1 MKRLVVVG
9 NGMAACRLLEELT
22 RLAPDLY
29 QITVVGDEPFAGYNR
44 VMLSPLLGGGT
55 DEKTITTHPHQ
66 WYRDRNIRLI
76 TGTPVVAIHRRRR
89 QVETAAGHMLDYD
102 RLLLA
107 TGAAPRQ
114 LPVEGVSLDG
124 VVSFRDLYDV
134 RRLLSLSA
142 ARVVV
147 VGGGFL
153 GLEAADALV
162 KQGHDVTLV
171 HSRGHL
177 LNQQLD
183 ESAGH
188 RLQQDL
194 EARGLKFVM
203 QARTQSIEGISL
215 EKDKPEEGGL
225 AKKGSGNNRCEGA
238 RGRVA
243 AVHLADGRRLPAD
256 YVVQAVG
263 IVPRAELAASA
274 GLTVNQGVRVDDT
287 LQTFDPAI
295 YAIGEC
301 VEHRERTFGLVAP
314 LYEQASVCASHLA
327 ELGHRRY
334 LYADSATRLKISGID
349 LVSCGDFQGD
359 KEKDASQGETLQLN
373 LPGSYRRLQIR
384 DNRVV
389 GMVLY
394 GDVSDAP
401 FFEKLWKEKTDISA
415 LRETLLLGE
424 AFCKGPGDSDENS
437 EEIAA

>member
-89 QVETAAGHMLDYD
+89 QVETAAGHLLDYD

-114 LPVEGVSLDG
+114 LPVEGVTLDG

-134 RRLLSLSA
+134 RRLLSLPA

-203 QARTQSIEGISL
+203 QARTQSIEDNGQ
-215 EKDKPEEGGL
+215 
-225 AKKGSGNNRCEGA
+225 GA
-238 RGRVA
+238 VA
-243 AVHLADGRRLPAD
+243 AVHLADGQRLPAD

-314 LYEQASVCASHLA
+314 LYEQAAVCASHLA

-349 LVSCGDFQGD
+349 LVSCGDFLGNRDKGKDQG
-359 KEKDASQGETLQLN
+359 ATLQLN
-373 LPGSYRRLQIR
+373 LPGSYRRVQIR

-424 AFCKGPGDSDENS
+424 AFCKRPGGSDQNS

>member
-89 QVETAAGHMLDYD
+89 QVETAAGHLLDYD

-114 LPVEGVSLDG
+114 LPVEDVTLDG

-203 QARTQSIEGISL
+203 QARTQSIEDNGQ
-215 EKDKPEEGGL
+215 
-225 AKKGSGNNRCEGA
+225 GA
-238 RGRVA
+238 VA
-243 AVHLADGRRLPAD
+243 AVHLADGQRLLAD

-349 LVSCGDFQGD
+349 LVSCGDFLGD
-359 KEKDASQGETLQLN
+359 RGKGTEQGETLQLN
-373 LPGSYRRLQIR
+373 LPGSYRRVQIR

-401 FFEKLWKEKTDISA
+401 FFEKLWKEKTDIGA

-424 AFCKGPGDSDENS
+424 VFCKRPGDSDENS

>member
-89 QVETAAGHMLDYD
+89 QVETAAGHLLDYD

-114 LPVEGVSLDG
+114 LPVEGVTLDG

-203 QARTQSIEGISL
+203 QARTQSIEDNGQ
-215 EKDKPEEGGL
+215 
-225 AKKGSGNNRCEGA
+225 GA
-238 RGRVA
+238 VA
-243 AVHLADGRRLPAD
+243 AVHLADGQRLPAD

-314 LYEQASVCASHLA
+314 LYEQAAVCASHLA

-349 LVSCGDFQGD
+349 LVSCGDFLGD
-359 KEKDASQGETLQLN
+359 RDKGKDQGETLQLN

-401 FFEKLWKEKTDISA
+401 FFEKLWNEKTDISA

-424 AFCKGPGDSDENS
+424 AFCKRPGDSDENS

>member
-29 QITVVGDEPFAGYNR
+29 QITVVGEEPFAGYNR
-44 VMLSPLLGGGT
+44 VMLSPLLSGST
-55 DEKTITTHPHQ
+55 DEQTITTHPHQ
-66 WYRDRNIRLI
+66 WYRDRGIRLI
-76 TGTPVVAIHRRRR
+76 TGSPVTAIDRSYRK
-89 QVETAAGHMLDYD
+89 VITAAGHELPYD

-107 TGAAPRQ
+107 TGAGPRQ
-114 LPVEGVSLDG
+114 LPVDGVNLDG
-124 VVSFRDLYDV
+124 VMSFRDLYDV
-134 RRLLSLSA
+134 RKLLSLDS

-162 KQGHDVTLV
+162 KQGHEVTLV

-183 ESAGH
+183 EAAGH

-194 EARGLKFVM
+194 EARGVKFVM
-203 QARTQSIEGISL
+203 QARTQSIEDNGQ
-215 EKDKPEEGGL
+215 
-225 AKKGSGNNRCEGA
+225 GA
-238 RGRVA
+238 VA
-243 AVHLADGRRLPAD
+243 AVHLADGQRLPAD

-263 IVPRAELAASA
+263 IVPRTELAAQA
-274 GLTVNQGVRVDDT
+274 GLSVNQGIRVDDT

-301 VEHRERTFGLVAP
+301 VEHRARTFGLVAP
-314 LYEQASVCASHLA
+314 LYDQAQVCASHLA

-334 LYADSATRLKISGID
+334 LYADSPTRLKISGID
-349 LVSCGDFQGD
+349 LVSCGDFEG
-359 KEKDASQGETLQLN
+359 EGETLN
-373 LPGSYRRLQIR
+373 LAVGSSYRRVQIR
-384 DNRVV
+384 DNRII
-389 GMVLY
+389 GFVLY
-394 GDVSDAP
+394 GDVADAQ
-401 FFEKLWKEKTDISA
+401 FYETLWREADDISQ

-424 AFCKGPGDSDENS
+424 VFCRQHDDNDKVEV
-437 EEIAA
+437 AA

>member
-89 QVETAAGHMLDYD
+89 QVETAAGHLLDYD

-114 LPVEGVSLDG
+114 LPVEGVTLDG

-203 QARTQSIEGISL
+203 QARTQSIEDNGQ
-215 EKDKPEEGGL
+215 
-225 AKKGSGNNRCEGA
+225 GA
-238 RGRVA
+238 VA
-243 AVHLADGRRLPAD
+243 AVHLADGQRLPAD

-263 IVPRAELAASA
+263 IVPRAQLAASA

-349 LVSCGDFQGD
+349 LVSCGDFLGNRD
-359 KEKDASQGETLQLN
+359 KGKDQGETLQLN
-373 LPGSYRRLQIR
+373 LPGSYRRVQIR

-401 FFEKLWKEKTDISA
+401 FFEKLWKEKADISA

-424 AFCKGPGDSDENS
+424 VFCKRPGDSDEHS

>member
-1 MKRLVVVG
+1 MKRLVVIG

-22 RLAPDLY
+22 HLAPDLY

-44 VMLSPLLGGGT
+44 VMLSPLLCGGT
-55 DEKTITTHPHQ
+55 DEKTITTYPHQ
-66 WYRDRNIRLI
+66 WYRERSIRLI
-76 TGTPVVAIHRRRR
+76 TGSPVVEIHRHRR
-89 QVETAAGHMLDYD
+89 QVITAAGHVLEYD

-114 LPVEGVSLDG
+114 LPVDG
-124 VVSFRDLYDV
+124 VALKGVMSFRDLHDV
-134 RRLLSLSA
+134 RTLLSLPA

-183 ESAGH
+183 ETAGH

-194 EARGLKFVM
+194 EARGLKFAM
-203 QARTQSIEGISL
+203 QARTQSIEDNGQ
-215 EKDKPEEGGL
+215 
-225 AKKGSGNNRCEGA
+225 GA
-238 RGRVA
+238 VA
-243 AVHLADGRRLPAD
+243 AVHLADGQRLPAD

-263 IVPRAELAASA
+263 IVPRAELAARA
-274 GLTVNQGVRVDDT
+274 GLTVNQGIRVDDT

-301 VEHRERTFGLVAP
+301 VEHRQRTFGLVAP

-349 LVSCGDFQGD
+349 LVSFGDFSGEGD
-359 KEKDASQGETLQLN
+359 TLQLA
-373 LPGSYRRLQIR
+373 LPGGYRRLQIR
-384 DNRVV
+384 DNRII

-394 GDVSDAP
+394 GDVAEAP
-401 FFEKLWKEKTDISA
+401 FYETLWRNCTDISA
-415 LRETLLLGE
+415 MRATLLLGE
-424 AFCKGPGDSDENS
+424 AFCNLPGNGGNTQ

>member
-89 QVETAAGHMLDYD
+89 QVETAAGHLLDYD

-114 LPVEGVSLDG
+114 LPVEGVTLDG

-203 QARTQSIEGISL
+203 QARTQSIEDNGQ
-215 EKDKPEEGGL
+215 
-225 AKKGSGNNRCEGA
+225 GA
-238 RGRVA
+238 VA
-243 AVHLADGRRLPAD
+243 AVHLADGQRLLAD

-349 LVSCGDFQGD
+349 LVSCGDFLGD
-359 KEKDASQGETLQLN
+359 RDKGKEQGETLQLN

-401 FFEKLWKEKTDISA
+401 FFEKLWKEKTDIGA

-424 AFCKGPGDSDENS
+424 VFCKRPGDSDEHS
-437 EEIAA
+437 EEVAA

>member
-1 MKRLVVVG
+1 
-9 NGMAACRLLEELT
+9 
-22 RLAPDLY
+22 
-29 QITVVGDEPFAGYNR
+29 
-44 VMLSPLLGGGT
+44 
-55 DEKTITTHPHQ
+55 
-66 WYRDRNIRLI
+66 
-76 TGTPVVAIHRRRR
+76 VVAIHRHRR
-89 QVETAAGHMLDYD
+89 QVITAAGHVLDYD

-114 LPVEGVSLDG
+114 LPVDG
-124 VVSFRDLYDV
+124 VALQGVMSFRDLHDV
-134 RRLLSLSA
+134 RTLLSLPT

-183 ESAGH
+183 EAAGH

-194 EARGLKFVM
+194 EARGLKFAM
-203 QARTQSIEGISL
+203 QARTQSIEDNGQ
-215 EKDKPEEGGL
+215 
-225 AKKGSGNNRCEGA
+225 GA
-238 RGRVA
+238 VA
-243 AVHLADGRRLPAD
+243 AVHLADGQRLPAD

-263 IVPRAELAASA
+263 IVPRAELAAQA
-274 GLTVNQGVRVDDT
+274 GLTVNKGIRVDDT

-301 VEHRERTFGLVAP
+301 VEHRQRTFGLVAP

-334 LYADSATRLKISGID
+334 LYADTATRLKISGID
-349 LVSCGDFQGD
+349 LVSFGDFSGD
-359 KEKDASQGETLQLN
+359 GETLQLA
-373 LPGSYRRLQIR
+373 LPGGYRRLQIR
-384 DNRVV
+384 DNRII

-394 GDVSDAP
+394 GDVAEAP
-401 FFEKLWKEKTDISA
+401 FYETLWRNQADISA
-415 LRETLLLGE
+415 VRATLLLGE
-424 AFCKGPGDSDENS
+424 AFCNLPGDGGDKQ

>member
-89 QVETAAGHMLDYD
+89 QVETAAGHLLDYD

-114 LPVEGVSLDG
+114 LPVEGVTLDG

-134 RRLLSLSA
+134 RRLLSLPA

-203 QARTQSIEGISL
+203 QARTQSIEDNGQ
-215 EKDKPEEGGL
+215 
-225 AKKGSGNNRCEGA
+225 GA
-238 RGRVA
+238 VA
-243 AVHLADGRRLPAD
+243 AVHLADGQRLPAD

-349 LVSCGDFQGD
+349 LVSCGDFLGD
-359 KEKDASQGETLQLN
+359 RDKGTERGETLQLN
-373 LPGSYRRLQIR
+373 LPGSYRRVQIR

-401 FFEKLWKEKTDISA
+401 FFEKLWQEKTDIGA

-424 AFCKGPGDSDENS
+424 VFCKRPGDSDEHS
-437 EEIAA
+437 EEVAA

>member
-89 QVETAAGHMLDYD
+89 QVETAAGHLLDYD

-114 LPVEGVSLDG
+114 LPVEGVTLDG

-134 RRLLSLSA
+134 RRLLSLPA

-203 QARTQSIEGISL
+203 QARTQSIEDNGQ
-215 EKDKPEEGGL
+215 
-225 AKKGSGNNRCEGA
+225 GA
-238 RGRVA
+238 VA
-243 AVHLADGRRLPAD
+243 AVHLADGQRLPAD

-349 LVSCGDFQGD
+349 LVSCGDFLGNRDKGKDQG
-359 KEKDASQGETLQLN
+359 ATLQLN
-373 LPGSYRRLQIR
+373 LPGSYRRVQIR

-401 FFEKLWKEKTDISA
+401 FFEKLWKEKTDIGA

-424 AFCKGPGDSDENS
+424 VFCKRPGDSDEHS
-437 EEIAA
+437 EEVAA

>member
-89 QVETAAGHMLDYD
+89 QVETAAGHLLDYD

-114 LPVEGVSLDG
+114 LPVEGVTLDG

-203 QARTQSIEGISL
+203 QARTQSIEDNGQ
-215 EKDKPEEGGL
+215 
-225 AKKGSGNNRCEGA
+225 GA
-238 RGRVA
+238 VA
-243 AVHLADGRRLPAD
+243 AVHLADGQRLLAD

-349 LVSCGDFQGD
+349 LVSCGDFLGD
-359 KEKDASQGETLQLN
+359 RDKGKDQGETLQLN
-373 LPGSYRRLQIR
+373 LPGSYRRVQIR

-401 FFEKLWKEKTDISA
+401 FFEKLWKEKADISA

-424 AFCKGPGDSDENS
+424 AFCKRPGDSDQNS

>member
-1 MKRLVVVG
+1 MKRLVVIG

-22 RLAPDLY
+22 HLAPDLY
-29 QITVVGDEPFAGYNR
+29 QITVVGEEPFAGYNR
-44 VMLSPLLGGGT
+44 VMLSPLLCGGT
-55 DEKTITTHPHQ
+55 DEKTITTYPHQ
-66 WYRDRNIRLI
+66 WYRERSIRLI
-76 TGTPVVAIHRRRR
+76 TGSPVVEIHRHRR
-89 QVETAAGHMLDYD
+89 QVITAAGHVLEYD

-114 LPVEGVSLDG
+114 LPVDG
-124 VVSFRDLYDV
+124 VALKGVMSFRDLHDV
-134 RRLLSLSA
+134 RTLLSLPA

-183 ESAGH
+183 EAAGH

-203 QARTQSIEGISL
+203 QARTQSIEDNGQC
-215 EKDKPEEGGL
+215 
-225 AKKGSGNNRCEGA
+225 A
-238 RGRVA
+238 VA
-243 AVHLADGRRLPAD
+243 AVHLADGQRLPAD

-263 IVPRAELAASA
+263 IVPRAELAARA
-274 GLTVNQGVRVDDT
+274 GLTVNQGIRVDDT

-301 VEHRERTFGLVAP
+301 VEHRQRTFGLVAP

-349 LVSCGDFQGD
+349 LVSFGDFSGEGD
-359 KEKDASQGETLQLN
+359 TLQLA
-373 LPGSYRRLQIR
+373 LPGGYRRLQIR
-384 DNRVV
+384 DNRII

-394 GDVSDAP
+394 GDVAEAP
-401 FFEKLWKEKTDISA
+401 FYETLWRNCTDISA
-415 LRETLLLGE
+415 MRATLLLGE
-424 AFCKGPGDSDENS
+424 AFCNLPGNGGNTQ

>member
-66 WYRDRNIRLI
+66 WYRDRNMRLI
-76 TGTPVVAIHRRRR
+76 TGSPVVAIHRRRR
-89 QVETAAGHMLDYD
+89 QVETAAGHLLDYD

-203 QARTQSIEGISL
+203 QARTQSIEGTYS
-215 EKDKPEEGGL
+215 EE
-225 AKKGSGNNRCEGA
+225 KGSGKSSSEKHRH
-238 RGRVA
+238 GRVA
-243 AVHLADGRRLPAD
+243 AVHLADGQRLPAD

-274 GLTVNQGVRVDDT
+274 GLTVNQGIRVDDT

-349 LVSCGDFQGD
+349 LVSCGDFLGD
-359 KEKDASQGETLQLN
+359 KEKDASPGETLQLN

-394 GDVSDAP
+394 VDVSDAP

-424 AFCKGPGDSDENS
+424 AFCKRPGDSDQNS

>member
-1 MKRLVVVG
+1 MKKLVVIG
-9 NGMAACRLLEELT
+9 NGMAAIRLLEEVT

-29 QITVVGDEPFAGYNR
+29 QITVVGEEPFAGYNR

-55 DEKTITTHPHQ
+55 DEVTITTHPHQ
-66 WYRDRNIRLI
+66 WYRDRGIRLI
-76 TGTPVVAIHRRRR
+76 TGSPVVAIRRHRR
-89 QVETAAGHMLDYD
+89 QVVTAAGHKLDYD
-102 RLLLA
+102 RLVLA

-114 LPVEGVSLDG
+114 LPVEGVNLDG
-124 VVSFRDLYDV
+124 VMSFRDLYDV
-134 RRLLSLSA
+134 RKLLSLSA

-183 ESAGH
+183 EAAGH
-188 RLQQDL
+188 RLQHDL
-194 EARGLKFVM
+194 EKRGVKFVM
-203 QARTQSIEGISL
+203 QARTAAIESADTETQGQ
-215 EKDKPEEGGL
+215 
-225 AKKGSGNNRCEGA
+225 
-238 RGRVA
+238 GRVA
-243 AVHLADGRRLPAD
+243 AVRLADGQRLPAD

-263 IVPRAELAASA
+263 IVPRTELADYA
-274 GLTVNQGVRVDDT
+274 GLSVNQGVRVDDT

-301 VEHRERTFGLVAP
+301 VEHRNRTFGLVAP
-314 LYEQASVCASHLA
+314 LYEQAAVCASHLA

-349 LVSCGDFQGD
+349 LVSFGDFEGAGTGG
-359 KEKDASQGETLQLN
+359 EGETLQLS
-373 LPGSYRRLQIR
+373 LPGGYRRLQVR
-384 DNRVV
+384 DNRII

-394 GDVSDAP
+394 GDVSDAA
-401 FFEKLWKEKTDISA
+401 FYETLWREHADIGA
-415 LRETLLLGE
+415 RRQVLLLGE
-424 AFCKGPGDSDENS
+424 AFYKAADRGGDGE

>member
-1 MKRLVVVG
+1 MKKLVVIG
-9 NGMAACRLLEELT
+9 NGMAAIRLLEEVT

-29 QITVVGDEPFAGYNR
+29 QITVVGEEPFAGYNR

-55 DEKTITTHPHQ
+55 DEVAITTHPHQ

-76 TGTPVVAIHRRRR
+76 TGSPVVAIRRHRR
-89 QVETAAGHMLDYD
+89 QVVTAAGHKLDYD
-102 RLLLA
+102 RLVLA

-114 LPVEGVSLDG
+114 LPIEGNELNG
-124 VVSFRDLYDV
+124 VMSFRDLYDV
-134 RRLLSLSA
+134 RKLLSLSA

-183 ESAGH
+183 EEAGH
-188 RLQQDL
+188 RLQHDL
-194 EARGLKFVM
+194 EERGVQFVM
-203 QARTQSIEGISL
+203 QARTQSIESDGQ
-215 EKDKPEEGGL
+215 
-225 AKKGSGNNRCEGA
+225 GS
-238 RGRVA
+238 VA
-243 AVHLADGRRLPAD
+243 AVHLADGQCLPAN
-256 YVVQAVG
+256 YVIQAVG
-263 IVPRAELAASA
+263 IVPRTELAFQA
-274 GLTVNQGVRVDDT
+274 GLSVNQGVRVDDT

-301 VEHRERTFGLVAP
+301 VEHRNRTFGLVAP
-314 LYEQASVCASHLA
+314 LYEQAAVCASHLA

-334 LYADSATRLKISGID
+334 LFADNATRLKISGID
-349 LVSCGDFQGD
+349 LVSLGDFDG
-359 KEKDASQGETLQLN
+359 EGETLQLS
-373 LPGSYRRLQIR
+373 LPGSYRRLQIV
-384 DNRVV
+384 DNRIV

-394 GDVSDAP
+394 GDVADAAYY
-401 FFEKLWKEKTDISA
+401 ENLWREHSDISS
-415 LRETLLLGE
+415 LRQVLLMGE
-424 AFCKGPGDSDENS
+424 AFCKAAAKRGDGE

>member
-89 QVETAAGHMLDYD
+89 QVETAAGHLLDYD

-114 LPVEGVSLDG
+114 LPVEGVTLDG

-203 QARTQSIEGISL
+203 QARTQSIEDNGQ
-215 EKDKPEEGGL
+215 
-225 AKKGSGNNRCEGA
+225 GA
-238 RGRVA
+238 VA
-243 AVHLADGRRLPAD
+243 AVHLADGQRLPAD

-314 LYEQASVCASHLA
+314 LYEQAAVCASHLA

-349 LVSCGDFQGD
+349 LVSCGDFLGNRD
-359 KEKDASQGETLQLN
+359 KGKDQGETLQLN
-373 LPGSYRRLQIR
+373 LPGSYRRVQIR

-401 FFEKLWKEKTDISA
+401 FFEKLWKEKADISA

-424 AFCKGPGDSDENS
+424 AFCKRPGDSDQNS

>member
-89 QVETAAGHMLDYD
+89 QVETAAGHLLDYD

-114 LPVEGVSLDG
+114 LPVEGVTLDG

-203 QARTQSIEGISL
+203 QARTQSIEDNGQ
-215 EKDKPEEGGL
+215 
-225 AKKGSGNNRCEGA
+225 GA
-238 RGRVA
+238 VA
-243 AVHLADGRRLPAD
+243 AVHLADGQRLPAD

-327 ELGHRRY
+327 ELGHRCY

-349 LVSCGDFQGD
+349 LVSCGDFLGNRD
-359 KEKDASQGETLQLN
+359 KGKDQGETLQLN
-373 LPGSYRRLQIR
+373 LPGSYRRVQIR

-401 FFEKLWKEKTDISA
+401 FFEKLWKEKADISA

-424 AFCKGPGDSDENS
+424 AFCKRPGDSDENS

>member
-1 MKRLVVVG
+1 MKKLVVIG
-9 NGMAACRLLEELT
+9 NGMAAIRLLEEVT

-29 QITVVGDEPFAGYNR
+29 QITVVGEEPFAGYNR

-55 DEKTITTHPHQ
+55 DETAITTHPHQ

-76 TGTPVVAIHRRRR
+76 TGSPVVAIRRHRR
-89 QVETAAGHMLDYD
+89 QVVTAAGHKLDYD
-102 RLLLA
+102 RLVLA
-107 TGAAPRQ
+107 TGAAPRK
-114 LPVEGVSLDG
+114 LPVEGVELQG
-124 VVSFRDLYDV
+124 VMSFRDLYDV
-134 RRLLSLSA
+134 RKLLSLSA

-162 KQGHDVTLV
+162 KQGHDVTLI

-183 ESAGH
+183 EAAGH
-188 RLQQDL
+188 RLQADL
-194 EARGLKFVM
+194 EQRGVKFVM
-203 QARTQSIEGISL
+203 QARTASL
-215 EKDKPEEGGL
+215 QDDG
-225 AKKGSGNNRCEGA
+225 EGA
-238 RGRVA
+238 IS
-243 AVHLADGRRLPAD
+243 AVILGDGQRLPAD

-263 IVPRAELAASA
+263 IVPRTELADQA

-301 VEHRERTFGLVAP
+301 VEHRNRTFGLVAP
-314 LYEQASVCASHLA
+314 LYEQAAVCASHLA

-334 LYADSATRLKISGID
+334 LFADSATRLKISGID
-349 LVSCGDFQGD
+349 LVSLGDFEG
-359 KEKDASQGETLQLN
+359 EGETLQLN
-373 LPGSYRRLQIR
+373 LPDSYRRLQVV
-384 DNRVV
+384 DNRIV

-394 GDVSDAP
+394 GDVTDAAWY
-401 FFEKLWKEKTDISA
+401 ENLWRERTDITS
-415 LRETLLLGE
+415 LRQVLLMGE
-424 AFCKGPGDSDENS
+424 AFCNAAGKRGDSE

>member
-89 QVETAAGHMLDYD
+89 QVETAAGHLLDYD

-114 LPVEGVSLDG
+114 LPVEGVTLDG

-134 RRLLSLSA
+134 RRLLSLPA

-203 QARTQSIEGISL
+203 QARTQSIEDNGQ
-215 EKDKPEEGGL
+215 
-225 AKKGSGNNRCEGA
+225 GA
-238 RGRVA
+238 VA
-243 AVHLADGRRLPAD
+243 AVHLADGQRLPAD

-349 LVSCGDFQGD
+349 LVSCGDFLGD
-359 KEKDASQGETLQLN
+359 RDKGTEQGETLQLN
-373 LPGSYRRLQIR
+373 LPGSYRRVQIR

-401 FFEKLWKEKTDISA
+401 FFEKLWQEKTDIGA

-424 AFCKGPGDSDENS
+424 VFCKRPGDSDEHS
-437 EEIAA
+437 EEVAA

>member
-89 QVETAAGHMLDYD
+89 QVETAAGHLLDYD

-114 LPVEGVSLDG
+114 LPVEGVTLDG

-134 RRLLSLSA
+134 RRLLSLPA

-203 QARTQSIEGISL
+203 QARTQSIEGTCL
-215 EKDKPEEGGL
+215 EESREEGG
-225 AKKGSGNNRCEGA
+225 

-243 AVHLADGRRLPAD
+243 AVHLADGQRLPAD

-349 LVSCGDFQGD
+349 LVSCGDFLGNRD
-359 KEKDASQGETLQLN
+359 KGKDQGETLQLN
-373 LPGSYRRLQIR
+373 LPGSYRRVQIR

-401 FFEKLWKEKTDISA
+401 FFEKLWKEKADISA

-424 AFCKGPGDSDENS
+424 AFCKRPGDSDENS

>member
-1 MKRLVVVG
+1 MKRLVVIG

-22 RLAPDLY
+22 HLAPDLY
-29 QITVVGDEPFAGYNR
+29 QITVVGEEPFAGYNR
-44 VMLSPLLGGGT
+44 VMLSPLLCGGT
-55 DEKTITTHPHQ
+55 DEKTITTYPHQ
-66 WYRDRNIRLI
+66 WYRERSIRLI
-76 TGTPVVAIHRRRR
+76 TGSPVVEIHRHRR
-89 QVETAAGHMLDYD
+89 QVITAAGHVLEYD

-114 LPVEGVSLDG
+114 LPVDG
-124 VVSFRDLYDV
+124 VALKGVMSFRDLHDV
-134 RRLLSLSA
+134 RTLLSLPA

-183 ESAGH
+183 EAAGH

-194 EARGLKFVM
+194 EARGLKFAM
-203 QARTQSIEGISL
+203 QARTQSIEDNGQ
-215 EKDKPEEGGL
+215 
-225 AKKGSGNNRCEGA
+225 GA
-238 RGRVA
+238 VA
-243 AVHLADGRRLPAD
+243 AVHLADGQRLPAD

-263 IVPRAELAASA
+263 IVPRAELAARA
-274 GLTVNQGVRVDDT
+274 GLTVNQGIRVDDT

-301 VEHRERTFGLVAP
+301 VEHRQRTFGLVAP

-334 LYADSATRLKISGID
+334 LYAESATRLKISGID
-349 LVSCGDFQGD
+349 LVSFGDFSGEGD
-359 KEKDASQGETLQLN
+359 TLQLA
-373 LPGSYRRLQIR
+373 LPGGYRRLQIR
-384 DNRVV
+384 DNRII

-394 GDVSDAP
+394 GDVAEAP
-401 FFEKLWKEKTDISA
+401 FYETLWRNCTDISA
-415 LRETLLLGE
+415 MRATLLLGE
-424 AFCKGPGDSDENS
+424 AFCNLPGNGGNTQ

>member
-1 MKRLVVVG
+1 MKRLVVIG

-29 QITVVGDEPFAGYNR
+29 QITVVGEEPFAGYNR
-44 VMLSPLLGGGT
+44 VMLSPLLCGGT
-55 DEKTITTHPHQ
+55 DEKTITTYPHQ
-66 WYRDRNIRLI
+66 WYRERDIRLI
-76 TGTPVVAIHRRRR
+76 TGSPVVAIHRHRR
-89 QVETAAGHMLDYD
+89 QVITAAGHVLDYD

-114 LPVEGVSLDG
+114 LPVDG
-124 VVSFRDLYDV
+124 VALQGVMSFRDLHDV
-134 RRLLSLSA
+134 RTLLSLPT

-183 ESAGH
+183 EAAGH

-194 EARGLKFVM
+194 EARGLKFAM
-203 QARTQSIEGISL
+203 QARTQSIEDNGQ
-215 EKDKPEEGGL
+215 
-225 AKKGSGNNRCEGA
+225 GA
-238 RGRVA
+238 VA
-243 AVHLADGRRLPAD
+243 AVHLADGQRLPAD

-263 IVPRAELAASA
+263 IVPRAELAAQA
-274 GLTVNQGVRVDDT
+274 GLTVNKGIRVDDT

-301 VEHRERTFGLVAP
+301 VEHRQRTFGLVAP

-334 LYADSATRLKISGID
+334 LYADTATRLKISGID
-349 LVSCGDFQGD
+349 LVSFGDFSGD
-359 KEKDASQGETLQLN
+359 GETLQLA
-373 LPGSYRRLQIR
+373 LPGGYRRLLQIR
-384 DNRVV
+384 DNRII

-394 GDVSDAP
+394 GDVAEAP
-401 FFEKLWKEKTDISA
+401 FYETLWRNQADISA
-415 LRETLLLGE
+415 VRATLLLGE
-424 AFCKGPGDSDENS
+424 AFCNLPGDGGDKQ

>member
-89 QVETAAGHMLDYD
+89 QVETAAGHLLDYD

-114 LPVEGVSLDG
+114 LPVEGVTLDG

-134 RRLLSLSA
+134 RRLLSLPA

-203 QARTQSIEGISL
+203 QARTQSIEDNGQ
-215 EKDKPEEGGL
+215 
-225 AKKGSGNNRCEGA
+225 GA
-238 RGRVA
+238 VA
-243 AVHLADGRRLPAD
+243 AVHLADGQRLPAD

-349 LVSCGDFQGD
+349 LVSCGDFLGNRD
-359 KEKDASQGETLQLN
+359 KGKDHGETLQLN
-373 LPGSYRRLQIR
+373 LPGSYRRVQIR

-401 FFEKLWKEKTDISA
+401 FFEKLWKEKTDIGA

-424 AFCKGPGDSDENS
+424 VFCKRPGDSDEHS
-437 EEIAA
+437 EEVAA

>member
-89 QVETAAGHMLDYD
+89 QVETAAGHLLDYD

-114 LPVEGVSLDG
+114 LPVEGVTLEG

-134 RRLLSLSA
+134 RRLLSLPA

-203 QARTQSIEGISL
+203 QARTQSIEDNG
-215 EKDKPEEGGL
+215 
-225 AKKGSGNNRCEGA
+225 
-238 RGRVA
+238 RGVVA
-243 AVHLADGRRLPAD
+243 AVHLADGQRLPAD

-349 LVSCGDFQGD
+349 LVSCGDFLGD
-359 KEKDASQGETLQLN
+359 RDKGTEQGETLQLN
-373 LPGSYRRLQIR
+373 LPGSYRRVQIR

-401 FFEKLWKEKTDISA
+401 FFEKLWKEKTDIGA

-424 AFCKGPGDSDENS
+424 VFCKRPGDSDEHS
-437 EEIAA
+437 EEVAA

>member
-89 QVETAAGHMLDYD
+89 QVETAAGHLLDYD

-114 LPVEGVSLDG
+114 LPVEGVTLDG

-203 QARTQSIEGISL
+203 QARTQSIEDNGQ
-215 EKDKPEEGGL
+215 
-225 AKKGSGNNRCEGA
+225 GA
-238 RGRVA
+238 VA
-243 AVHLADGRRLPAD
+243 AVHLADGQRLLAD

-349 LVSCGDFQGD
+349 LVSCGDFLGNRD
-359 KEKDASQGETLQLN
+359 KGKDQGETLQLN
-373 LPGSYRRLQIR
+373 LPGSYRRVQIR

-401 FFEKLWKEKTDISA
+401 FFEKLWKEKADISA

-424 AFCKGPGDSDENS
+424 AFCKRPGDSDQNS